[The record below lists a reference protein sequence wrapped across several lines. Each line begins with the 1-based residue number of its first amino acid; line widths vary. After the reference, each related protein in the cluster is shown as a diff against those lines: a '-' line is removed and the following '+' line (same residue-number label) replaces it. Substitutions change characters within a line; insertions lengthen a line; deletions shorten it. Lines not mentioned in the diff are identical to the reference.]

1 MSPRLTAEQ
10 LRRLLR
16 PAIGFNRPADVVK
29 DPDLS
34 ISEKRAILSSWAS
47 DSCAVEGKPYLRW
60 MVGSDD
66 PVPLSEVLE
75 ARARLDRVAAEAAGK
90 ARRRSRPDRDRSAI
104 GVGQGGATPP

>member
-66 PVPLSEVLE
+66 PVPLGEVLE
-75 ARARLDRVAAEAAGK
+75 ARGRLDRMVAEAAGQ
-90 ARRRSRPDRDRSAI
+90 ARRWGPES
-104 GVGQGGATPP
+104 PPPRGEAAALA